1 MVRLF
6 SWLNLMPYPRSHS
19 QKLLNLSRVSEG
31 AVGPDEGVALEAVRH
46 GPAPEGGAVA
56 PLEVEALAVH
66 HVHGAPAARVAA
78 LVRVPVVPV
87 GRAPAGPRAAGPRAH
102 VAVAVHPSLGTLS
115 KVKNLLH
122 QKYSVVQILN
132 VF

>member
-1 MVRLF
+1 MAESHAICGFAQPFPNRL
-6 SWLNLMPYPRSHS
+6 SYLLHIRQNL
-19 QKLLNLSRVSEG
+19 LDLSRVSEG

-66 HVHGAPAARVAA
+66 RGPAPRVAARVAA

-102 VAVAVHPSLGTLS
+102 VAVAVHPSLGTL
-115 KVKNLLH
+115 
-122 QKYSVVQILN
+122 
-132 VF
+132 